1 MSRKRQPW
9 RKFYSKDWRG
19 DAPLRMCSFAARGLW
34 VDLLSLMHESKHCGF
49 LFVDEVVPTP
59 RQLAGLLG
67 GSEKEIKTLLAE
79 LADNGV
85 FSMTG
90 QDMPDDVKALIPTGI
105 PDGVILSRRMVR
117 DEAKAAEDR
126 KNGKG
131 GGNPKLGG
139 GDKGSGG
146 GGGQKAG
153 EADNPSERKAAQG
166 VGQGVNPPANPQRLE
181 VRGKAPTGPYPSPIE
196 TPSLNPARASPVGG
210 SPRAGA
216 TMAAELAE
224 KACER
229 RRAMCANA

>member
-1 MSRKRQPW
+1 MSKKRQPW

-34 VDLLSLMHESKHCGF
+34 VDILSLMHESKHCGF

-67 GSEKEIKTLLAE
+67 GSEKEIKGLLAE

-85 FSMTG
+85 FSVTG
-90 QDMPDDVKALIPTGI
+90 QDMPDDVRALVPAGM
-105 PDGVILSRRMVR
+105 PNGVMLSRRMVR
-117 DEAKAAEDR
+117 DEAKAAKDR
-126 KNGKG
+126 ENGKG
-131 GGNPKLGG
+131 GGNPNLTSGDNGG
-139 GDKGSGG
+139 GFEPTGESG
-146 GGGQKAG
+146 QR
-153 EADNPSERKAAQG
+153 ENR
-166 VGQGVNPPANPQRLE
+166 GVNPPANPQKPE

-210 SPRAGA
+210 SPRAGI
-216 TMAAELAE
+216 TMTAELAE
-224 KACER
+224 KASER